1 MIKVLYDHQMFSLQ
15 RYGGISRYFAN
26 LYHSFKKGNDV
37 IPDVPLLYS
46 NNQYLQNETSL
57 LPAFA
62 GKLLASKKSRLYKWN
77 KIRSKAA
84 LRNNKFDLFHPTY
97 YDAYFLKGLEKPYV
111 ITVHDM
117 IYELYP
123 HYFEAA
129 DKFVVHKE
137 QVICKADHVIVIST
151 STKNDLQRFYN
162 IADDK
167 ISVIHHG
174 FYPETTARQPQGFT
188 STNYLLFVGD
198 RANYKNFQPFAEAIA
213 PILQNDKSLQLICT
227 GGGVFETAETVF
239 LQKIGIAEQVM
250 QINASNEE
258 LNFLYQHARL
268 FVFPS
273 LYEGFGFPLLE
284 AFSNN
289 CAVAASNTSSFT
301 EVGGDAVAYFD
312 PQNKS
317 EMHAVILQLL
327 NNSAAREQ
335 LIEQGKKQLQQF
347 TIESCVQKTAT
358 VYRAVL
364 NR

>member
-1 MIKVLYDHQMFSLQ
+1 MFSLQ

-46 NNQYLQNETSL
+46 NNQYLQSETSL

-62 GKLLASKKSRLYKWN
+62 GKILASKKSRLYKWN

-97 YDAYFLKGLEKPYV
+97 YDAYFFKDLEKPYV

-129 DKFVVHKE
+129 DRFVVHKE
-137 QVICKADHVIVIST
+137 QVIRKADHVIVIST

-198 RANYKNFQPFAEAIA
+198 RVNYKNFQPFAEAIA

-289 CAVAASNTSSFT
+289 CAVAASNTSSFK
-301 EVGGDAVAYFD
+301 EVGGNAVAYFNPTD
-312 PQNKS
+312 QQDILHTITAVLQQNELAGKLKA
-317 EMHAVILQLL
+317 EGLLQLNKFL
-327 NNSAAREQ
+327 MHD
-335 LIEQGKKQLQQF
+335 
-347 TIESCVQKTAT
+347 CVQKTTA
-358 VYRAVL
+358 VYHQVL
-364 NR
+364 GR

>member
-26 LYHSFKKGNDV
+26 LYHSFQKGNAIAAD
-37 IPDVPLLYS
+37 IPLLYT
-46 NNQYLQNETSL
+46 NNQYLKNETSF

-62 GKLLASKKSRLYKWN
+62 GKIIASKKSRLYKWN
-77 KIRSKAA
+77 KICSQTVLKK
-84 LRNNKFDLFHPTY
+84 NDFDLFHPTY
-97 YDAYFLKGLEKPYV
+97 YDPYFLKHLKKPYV

-123 HYFEAA
+123 QYFDAK
-129 DKFVVHKE
+129 DKFVAHKKE
-137 QVICKADHVIVIST
+137 VISKADHIIAISE
-151 STKNDLQRFYN
+151 STKKDLQRFYAV
-162 IADDK
+162 ADEK
-167 ISVIHHG
+167 ITVVHHG
-174 FYPETTARQPQGFT
+174 FYPETTAEQPQGFII
-188 STNYLLFVGD
+188 TNYLLFVGD
-198 RANYKNFQPFAEAIA
+198 RANYKNFQLFAEAIA
-213 PILQNDKSLQLICT
+213 PVLQSDKSLQLICT

-239 LQKIGIAEQVM
+239 LQKLGIAGQVQ

-268 FVFPS
+268 FIFPS

-289 CAVAASNTSSFT
+289 CPVAASNTSSFK

-312 PQNKS
+312 PLSKN
-317 EMHAVILQLL
+317 EMYTVIRQLL
-327 NNSAAREQ
+327 DHSAAKVE
-335 LIEQGKKQLQQF
+335 LIERGKKQVRQF
-347 TIESCVQKTAT
+347 PIESCVQKTAA